1 MVEWIIESS
10 RRGFSRRKENL
21 LQSVAKFLKNSP
33 RPNSFINNTP
43 GEGWYKLFLK
53 RHPEIVHRTA
63 EAVTS
68 ASANVSEEN
77 LKKWFHQ
84 IETCLKEEECLHRH

>member
-1 MVEWIIESS
+1 MQKTPRVS
-10 RRGFSRRKENL
+10 
-21 LQSVAKFLKNSP
+21 KFKDN
-33 RPNSFINNTP
+33 RP

-53 RHPEIVHRTA
+53 RHPKIAIRTA

-77 LKKWFHQ
+77 VRNWFKQ
-84 IETCLKEEECLHRH
+84 IENTLTAEELKILDDPSRIYNGDETGFQLCPKQSSFG